1 MNITI
6 SAKQIK
12 DHLEFRKLVNSTPLE
27 NIQFINKY
35 GTNEKI
41 PKKSS
46 SNLVGQQNASV
57 ELIINDV
64 LGRLDKK
71 HAGEIQSGRSA

>member
-1 MNITI
+1 MKITI

-27 NIQFINKY
+27 NIQFVNKY

-41 PKKSS
+41 PQKYIDDFKFTGL
-46 SNLVGQQNASV
+46 NNFDFFAT
-57 ELIINDV
+57 EYW
-64 LGRLDKK
+64 RPFK
-71 HAGEIQSGRSA
+71 